1 MQRVSNSAEVA
12 QTTEVDHQEVVF
24 YSEDQ
29 IADSIGAN
37 KCVNPSPCGDDC
49 CTCDRECK

>member
-1 MQRVSNSAEVA
+1 MQAVSKSAKIAEKA
-12 QTTEVDHQEVVF
+12 EVDHQEVVF

-37 KCVNPSPCGDDC
+37 KCVNLCDCGDDC
-49 CTCDRECK
+49 CTCDSECK